1 MQKPFEKFFTPEGS
15 LIRYIVG
22 TAALTVLIQAVYDL
36 AKEKYSHRGVWGT
49 ATILILLII
58 SAVVIETLQKRLLA
72 RKMRPQE
79 QPITPHKGLILL
91 VSPGN
96 TEVPRI
102 AIEHHQGTL
111 LHCWLIPSE
120 QSLSTADELVK
131 EIHQRWP
138 EVRVHD
144 VQRNLVDPEAVEST
158 WRVVERIY
166 AVDGPEVGLA
176 EADIVADITGG
187 LKPMTAGVALACAS
201 PHRNMQYVKTVK
213 RDEHGKPI
221 AGAPRV
227 AVLITTPQTQS

>member
-1 MQKPFEKFFTPEGS
+1 MLQTREGNMQKPFERFFTPEGS

-36 AKEKYSHRGVWGT
+36 VKEKYSQSGVWMT
-49 ATILILLII
+49 VAILVLLIV
-58 SAVVIETLQKRLLA
+58 SAAVIEIVQKRLLA

-102 AIEHHQGTL
+102 AIEHHLDTL

-120 QSLSTADELVK
+120 QSLSTADELVQ

-138 EVRVHD
+138 GIRVH
-144 VQRNLVDPEAVEST
+144 LP
-158 WRVVERIY
+158 
-166 AVDGPEVGLA
+166 
-176 EADIVADITGG
+176 AD
-187 LKPMTAGVALACAS
+187 S
-201 PHRNMQYVKTVK
+201 W
-213 RDEHGKPI
+213 
-221 AGAPRV
+221 
-227 AVLITTPQTQS
+227 